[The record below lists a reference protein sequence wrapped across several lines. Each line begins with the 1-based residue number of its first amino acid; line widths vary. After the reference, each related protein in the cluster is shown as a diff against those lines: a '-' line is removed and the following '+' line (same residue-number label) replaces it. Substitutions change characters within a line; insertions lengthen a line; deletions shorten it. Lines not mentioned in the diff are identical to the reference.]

1 MLLDH
6 VAQNETVLSTLA
18 NLNISKEMFETMI
31 TVGNKIDLVLHLIIL
46 SHIFKAEKI
55 HSSYSA
61 FCHVTLAWKNV
72 KVIKYKWKSFQ
83 MSLTRN
89 WAFALVL
96 TIDMFKDT

>member
-46 SHIFKAEKI
+46 SHIFEAEK
-55 HSSYSA
+55 
-61 FCHVTLAWKNV
+61 FTVVTVLFVTLP
-72 KVIKYKWKSFQ
+72 
-83 MSLTRN
+83 
-89 WAFALVL
+89 
-96 TIDMFKDT
+96 